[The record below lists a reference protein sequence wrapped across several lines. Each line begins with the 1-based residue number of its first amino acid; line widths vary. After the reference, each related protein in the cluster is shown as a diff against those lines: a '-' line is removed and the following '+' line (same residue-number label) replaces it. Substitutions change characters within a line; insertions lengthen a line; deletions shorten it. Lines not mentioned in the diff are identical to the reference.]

1 MSVFGSFIKDIESF
15 AAKVEAAFKKL
26 FGEAP
31 SWIVIAQGVLTYL
44 GPIVVTILT
53 IGGGAALG
61 DEANRIIAN
70 IKADL
75 ATALAVASTAAAAT
89 GLPTLLAGIQMQ
101 LPALLAALKVS
112 NPASLS
118 RIENY
123 VAIIDTELTALLGAT
138 SAVAT
143 LAGV

>member
-1 MSVFGSFIKDIESF
+1 MSVFGNFIKDIESF
-15 AAKVEAAFKKL
+15 ASKVEAAFKKL

-44 GPIVVTILT
+44 GPVVVTILT

-75 ATALAVASTAAAAT
+75 ATALAVASTAAAST

-138 SAVAT
+138 PAVAKP
-143 LAGV
+143 AAV

>member
-53 IGGGAALG
+53 IGGGSALG
-61 DEANRIIAN
+61 EEANRIIAN

-89 GLPTLLAGIQMQ
+89 GLPMLLAGIQMQ

-138 SAVAT
+138 PAVAT
-143 LAGV
+143 SAVV

>member
-31 SWIVIAQGVLTYL
+31 SWIVIAQSVLTYL
-44 GPIVVTILT
+44 GPIVVMILT

-61 DEANRIIAN
+61 DEANRIIAD

-101 LPALLAALKVS
+101 LPTLLAALKVS

-123 VAIIDTELTALLGAT
+123 VAIIDTELTALLGA
-138 SAVAT
+138 APAFAT
-143 LAGV
+143 PAGV

>member
-138 SAVAT
+138 PAVAT
-143 LAGV
+143 SAVV

>member
-53 IGGGAALG
+53 IGGGSALG
-61 DEANRIIAN
+61 EEANRIIAN

-138 SAVAT
+138 PAVAT
-143 LAGV
+143 SAVV